1 MERIREAL
9 ERARR
14 DRQGQ
19 GSLLQGNPR
28 WAGAKRD
35 LISDIDSISY
45 TQTRTVHV
53 SPQVLY
59 ENRVVNA
66 LGSGAFTDA
75 YKMLRT
81 RVLSEL
87 RANKWNAIAVTSP
100 GESEGKTLT
109 AINLAVS
116 LAMEVGQTVLLV
128 DANLRHPSVH
138 EYFGLKPDFGLSDYL
153 LGEEAIEDLLIHP
166 GIGRFVILPGGQP
179 LQNSSEMLS
188 SPKMAELVRELKSR
202 YPSRI
207 IVFDLPPVLSVADAL
222 AFAPHVDTCL
232 LVVEECKTKSDDVT
246 RAAELL
252 KGASN
257 LVGVVLN
264 KSHETRPSEEE
275 QGPGAPPEA
284 DAA

>member
-14 DRQGQ
+14 ERKSE
-19 GSLLQGNPR
+19 GSLLQGTPR
-28 WAGAKRD
+28 WADPQPG
-35 LISDIDSISY
+35 LPSGTDSISY

-53 SPQVLY
+53 SPQVLF

-66 LGSGAFTDA
+66 LGSGASTDA
-75 YKMLRT
+75 YKILRT

-87 RANKWNAIAVTSP
+87 RANKWNALAVTSP
-100 GESEGKTLT
+100 GENEGKTLT
-109 AINLAVS
+109 AINLAIS

-128 DANLRHPSVH
+128 DADLRHPSVH
-138 EYFGLKPDFGLSDYL
+138 GYFGLKPDFGLSDYL
-153 LGEEAIEDLLIHP
+153 LGEEEIEDLLIHP
-166 GIGRFVILPGGQP
+166 GIGRFVMLPGGQP

-202 YPSRI
+202 YPTRI
-207 IVFDLPPVLSVADAL
+207 ILFDLPPVLSVADAL
-222 AFAPHVDTCL
+222 AFAPHVDACL
-232 LVVEECKTKSDDVT
+232 LIVEECKTRSDDLV
-246 RAAELL
+246 RAVEVL

-264 KSHETRPSEEE
+264 KSHEAHPLGSQYELN
-275 QGPGAPPEA
+275 PPQQTDET
-284 DAA
+284 